1 MAPIEGGV
9 HQPGPR
15 IAETPALTQIKLRFH
30 ACIIRMEGFA
40 TQTDGDFFDGEVQFD
55 LVVDGDVHRGLVARV
70 KQAAGSRFA
79 DPLEVLPP
87 NRWVGHFDYASYRDC
102 VERYVREQVMSA
114 VGDHRMSNANMRVR
128 DVRIPAERSCN
139 LPAS

>member
-1 MAPIEGGV
+1 MTSVA
-9 HQPGPR
+9 QPS
-15 IAETPALTQIKLRFH
+15 ALTRIELQFH
-30 ACIIRMEGFA
+30 ACIVRTEGFA

-102 VERYVREQVMSA
+102 VERYVREQVMSE
-114 VGDHRMSNANMRVR
+114 VGDHRMANANMSVR
-128 DVRIPAERSCN
+128 NVRIPGERSCD